1 MAIRAL
7 RWLEWTLLGGSLAL
21 CLSTPAA
28 ADQVVLK
35 DGRTLDGKV
44 IDRGDDNIVLEQKL
58 GSIPI
63 NRRDIVRIVLDETEG
78 TEANDFD
85 VVVLRDGTVV
95 KGDVSLSKDGGEVI
109 VSGGKRGLV
118 KHPRAVVSAIHWRD
132 GRELLTDPDHPEG
145 AEALTN
151 RIERLLEDLRRNDL
165 QGQPDLATRG
175 EARRELL
182 SLGVFARRIL
192 DKLKDGPHAEAA
204 EEILTDLRRLA
215 EVRKV
220 VPTKLEEKIPRLA
233 ERLIAPSISEREA
246 ALRAATMEAPEGS
259 GPLLL
264 YFVKYD
270 EAARLRAYAVSQ
282 LSSLR
287 RFEELAEVLK
297 LPDGPLRLAA
307 AFALGEAGIYAGLP
321 VLIDALRLPDV
332 DIRTAAIAKLRT
344 YTRQHF
350 GYRPLGTPE
359 DRDAAILKWNAWWK
373 ADGWKLAQSSIR
385 QSAPNLKGAKV
396 SDPERAGALKIWD
409 EANRLITD
417 ANKELE
423 PSGATPAERRT
434 SLEALAQARKRTLE
448 RALTLIDRALDLDPG
463 LATAR
468 LTRAALF
475 YEEFGKLG
483 AARKELRLLLD
494 RADHDFKDPDA
505 AHKFAHYH
513 LGKIEFAEKAY
524 QRAAVR
530 FGQALDYEPGFLEAR
545 VSQGDAYFERGLS
558 EADPEARV
566 EAFQAALIAY
576 RAGIK
581 TVADKDEEM
590 IELIK
595 GIRARRKDVEESQV
609 LQAVRR
615 NRESLREREGELH
628 FRIGRLQAARGHD
641 DEALK
646 AYREALRNAPQNEEY
661 RRAVAFWEG
670 LQRDRGK
677 PLTPATPERPVER

>member
-1 MAIRAL
+1 MASSPFKSIWQAV
-7 RWLEWTLLGGSLAL
+7 LGGSLAL
-21 CLSTPAA
+21 GIAGSAA

-44 IDRGDDNIVLEQKL
+44 IDRGDDQIVLEQKL

-63 NRRDIVRIVLDETEG
+63 NRRDIVRIVLDESDTP
-78 TEANDFD
+78 EAQDFD

-95 KGDVSLSKDGGEVI
+95 KGDVTLSKDGGEVV

-145 AEALTN
+145 ADALQK
-151 RIERLLEDLRRNDL
+151 RIERLLEDLHRDDI
-165 QGQPDLATRG
+165 QGRPDLATRG

-192 DKLKDGPHAEAA
+192 EKLKEGPHAEASL
-204 EEILTDLRRLA
+204 EILTDLRRLA

-233 ERLIAPSISEREA
+233 ERLIALSIGEREA
-246 ALRAATMEAPEGS
+246 ALRAATMEAPESS

-297 LPDGPLRLAA
+297 LTDGPLRLAA
-307 AFALGEAGIYAGLP
+307 AFALGEAGIYAGIP

-332 DIRTAAIAKLRT
+332 DIRTAAVLKLRS

-359 DRDAAILKWNAWWK
+359 DREAAVVKWNDWWK
-373 ADGWKLAQSSIR
+373 SDGWKLAQSSIR

-396 SDPERAGALKIWD
+396 SDAERVGALKLWE
-409 EANRLITD
+409 EANRLITE

-423 PSGATPAERRT
+423 PTGKTVAERRT
-434 SLEALAQARKRTLE
+434 SLEALSKARKRTLE
-448 RALTLIDRALDLDPG
+448 RALSIIDRALDLDPG

-513 LGKIEFAEKAY
+513 LGRIELAEKAY

-545 VSQGDAYFERGLS
+545 IAQGDAYFERGLS
-558 EADPEARV
+558 EDDLEVRK
-566 EAFQAALIAY
+566 EAFQAALVSY
-576 RAGIK
+576 RAGLK
-581 TVADKDEEM
+581 TVGEKDEEM

-609 LQAVRR
+609 LQSVRR
-615 NRESLREREGELH
+615 NRESLRGREASLH

-646 AYREALRNAPQNEEY
+646 AYREALRNDPKREEY
-661 RRAVAFWEG
+661 RQAVEFWEG

-677 PLTPATPERPVER
+677 APAPAAPTRPVER